1 MGERGLGK
9 GLGGKGLGALLG
21 EAAAAAPEGGS
32 MLVPIEQV
40 EAGRKQP
47 RKYFDDGALA
57 ELAESIRAHGI
68 LQPLT
73 VRRLDSGYYQ
83 IIAGERR
90 WRAARQAGLRE
101 VPVLVVEADDRRMM
115 ELALIENLQ
124 REDLNAIE
132 EAGGYRSLM
141 DDYGLTQEEA
151 STRVG
156 KSRSAV
162 ANALRLLTLPPAVQA
177 MVQKGVLSGGH
188 ARAILS
194 LKSKEEQ
201 ERAAEHVVR
210 GGLSVRQTE
219 ALVKK
224 LRQPE
229 KRPEPQPADAVDYC
243 REAERELAA
252 ALARKVRILPGKKR
266 GRLEL
271 EYYDDEDLNILLDAL
286 LSLRGTEFK
295 GGTGR

>member
-1 MGERGLGK
+1 MAERGLGK
-9 GLGGKGLGALLG
+9 GLGGKGLGALFG
-21 EAAAAAPEGGS
+21 EAATAAPEGGS
-32 MLVPIEQV
+32 MQVPLSQV
-40 EAGRKQP
+40 EAGLKQP
-47 RKYFDDGALA
+47 RKYFDDDALA

-90 WRAARQAGLRE
+90 WRAARLAGLRE

-151 STRVG
+151 SARVG

-162 ANALRLLTLPPAVQA
+162 ANALRLLSLSSAVQE
-177 MVQKGVLSGGH
+177 MVRDGTLSGGH
-188 ARAILS
+188 ARALLS
-194 LKSKEEQ
+194 LKSGAEQ
-201 ERAAEHVVR
+201 EKTAARVAQL
-210 GGLSVRQTE
+210 GLSVRQTE

-224 LRQPE
+224 LQKPE
-229 KRPEPQPADAVDYC
+229 QTAPQKPGAVDYC
-243 REAERELAA
+243 REAERDLAA
-252 ALARKVRILPGKKR
+252 KLARKVRILPGKKR

-271 EYYDDEDLNILLDAL
+271 EYYGDEDLNGLLEAL
-286 LSLRGTEFK
+286 SSLRGAVFK
-295 GGTGR
+295 GGSGR